1 MEHQPVSVPAHR
13 PQPASSSYLQAG
25 RQCQG
30 PLWSSLEEICA
41 LLQVPAASPASAR
54 VLFQRVQCRTG
65 QRIHRIGQAFD
76 TLYVVNAGFLKSA
89 VVDDAGNEQVLC
101 FPMKGDMIGMDAIH
115 ARTHPSETLALSDC
129 DLILL
134 PFARLNN
141 LSRMTPDIERL
152 LYHMMSRELAQ
163 RQVLIGM
170 LGTPSAEAR
179 VARFLIAL
187 SDRYAAMGYS
197 STAFNLRMSRQ
208 EIGSYLGLTLETV
221 SRTISLFNESGLIT
235 VHHRSIGIIDAQALR
250 ALRRLGTAQPEHRAQ
265 ALRRS
270 SSAVL
275 PKGGASR

>member
-1 MEHQPVSVPAHR
+1 MEHQPGSLPAHR

-30 PLWSSLEEICA
+30 PLWSTLDEICA
-41 LLQVPAASPASAR
+41 LLRVPTSSPASAR

-76 TLYVVNAGFLKSA
+76 TLHVVNAGFLKTA
-89 VVDDAGNEQVLC
+89 VVDAAGNEQVLC

-115 ARTHPSETLALSDC
+115 GHTHTSETRALSDC
-129 DLILL
+129 DLVLL

-141 LSRMTPDIERL
+141 LSRVTPDVEHL
-152 LYHMMSRELAQ
+152 MVHMMSRELAL

-179 VARFLIAL
+179 VARFLIDL

-197 STAFNLRMSRQ
+197 STAFNLRMTRQ

-221 SRTISLFNESGLIT
+221 SRTISLLNESGLIS
-235 VHHRSIGIIDAQALR
+235 VHHRSIGIIDVQALR
-250 ALRRLGTAQPEHRAQ
+250 ALRRLDAAKPNQGAQ

-270 SSAVL
+270 STAVL
-275 PKGGASR
+275 PKCGASR